1 MQALS
6 HVAAAIWKPF
16 EAEFRKV
23 LSELERRRKDIDEE
37 LDLAERKAAYQ
48 ERLLQWAERQRRP
61 EA

>member
-1 MQALS
+1 M
-6 HVAAAIWKPF
+6 AAAIWKPF